1 MAVMDPIVAFIHARQ
16 IDSFQKLFFLLYLY
30 QHPGIEGTSQEF
42 ETRLYLGNTGLTEKI
57 LAELLEDELIDE
69 AIRSRS

>member
-1 MAVMDPIVAFIHARQ
+1 MMDPIVAFIHAKQ

-57 LAELLEDELIDE
+57 LAELQQAGLVD
-69 AIRSRS
+69 